1 MSLYRAVYVRDEK
14 VHGMTFATSNPAA
27 ALAWVEKIVAPAP
40 VLTLNNVKS
49 RIPTEQTQLELT

>member
-14 VHGMTFATSNPAA
+14 IHGMTFASTNPQS

-40 VLTLNNVKS
+40 VLTLNNVQS
-49 RIPTEQTQLELT
+49 RVPTPPTQMVLA